1 MNPGKAPWLFKAK
14 KMMEDWKGYK
24 VADHFVFSTITAF
37 SEVLGH
43 YMGNYPAVT
52 IQDFALAKELFNRLY
67 NIDERSLDLEKTQK
81 CRIQGCYSSKMIITV
96 FSGRSGAGEAR
107 QLFHDI

>member
-24 VADHFVFSTITAF
+24 VADHFVFTTITAF

-67 NIDERSLDLEKTQK
+67 NIDERSLDLEKMQE
-81 CRIQGCYSSKMIITV
+81 C
-96 FSGRSGAGEAR
+96 
-107 QLFHDI
+107 